1 VTKTIAIYVGS
12 FVLVLAVIFVTGV
25 ALGYMQLPWMNI
37 QRQVTTHSLQYVQ
50 THQTMMLDY
59 LADYQRAADDPHR
72 NAAEIE
78 LCQQAALLD
87 RSEWPAQA
95 EAFISTHCH

>member
-1 VTKTIAIYVGS
+1 MKLVAYWILGGIGALLLI
-12 FVLVLAVIFVTGV
+12 FVLGV
-25 ALGYMQLPWMNI
+25 AFGYMQLPWMNI

-59 LADYQRAADDPHR
+59 LADYERATDDAHK
-72 NAAEIE
+72 NAAQIEI
-78 LCQQAALLD
+78 CQQSALLD
-87 RSEWPAQA
+87 QSEWPAQA